1 MQKWENFVVV
11 RTYNSRTKQMTWAD
25 EKYKDLSGP
34 EVLNELGNMGWELTT
49 TFVIRESIEEENIY
63 YMLKRPL

>member
-1 MQKWENFVVV
+1 MV